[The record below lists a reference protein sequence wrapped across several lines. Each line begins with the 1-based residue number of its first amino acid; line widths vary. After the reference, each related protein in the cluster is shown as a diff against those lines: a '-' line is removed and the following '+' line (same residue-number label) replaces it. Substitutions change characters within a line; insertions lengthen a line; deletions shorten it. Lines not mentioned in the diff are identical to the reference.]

1 MTTTTLTPI
10 QAFAGDEY
18 DDAREARYS
27 AEHAKRRAEEQSAAW
42 LAEHPEVSEAAPSWT
57 DELEIDFDDENT
69 VYATSGRDV
78 GLYQLRQCNIWC
90 GGEVTT
96 GDAFT
101 LWHPAGDYF
110 HASNARELAAYAR
123 ARALELLTIA
133 ATLEAEE
140 VTA

>member
-1 MTTTTLTPI
+1 M
-10 QAFAGDEY
+10 
-18 DDAREARYS
+18 RS
-27 AEHAKRRAEEQSAAW
+27 AEPRSRAPHGLQSTQRYRKRR
-42 LAEHPEVSEAAPSWT
+42 
-57 DELEIDFDDENT
+57 
-69 VYATSGRDV
+69 RDV

>member
-1 MTTTTLTPI
+1 MTMTMMS
-10 QAFAGDEY
+10 QA
-18 DDAREARYS
+18 EANRIHQ
-27 AEHAKRRAEEQSAAW
+27 ETGAAW
-42 LAEHPEVSEAAPSWT
+42 LAEHPEVSAAAPSWT

-78 GLYQLRQCNIWC
+78 GLYQLRQCNMWC
-90 GGEVTT
+90 AGEITT

-101 LWHPAGDYF
+101 LWHPANDYF
-110 HASNARELAAYAR
+110 HATTARELAAYAR